1 MKGRYDKGFLG
12 SAIDNFDDPTKLHGL
27 EQSVSYLSKN
37 LTKNLNPLPNYNT
50 VKENLPSYS
59 IPRADRF
66 PAKEIYDYS
75 QSERINPYQDDLQGI
90 IESKPGSY
98 LQASYLKF

>member
-12 SAIDNFDDPTKLHGL
+12 NLENLDDPTKLHGL

-50 VKENLPSYS
+50 VKPNLPSFS
-59 IPRADRF
+59 MPRAERF
-66 PAKEIYDYS
+66 NLQQLDSDSYYQNENIS
-75 QSERINPYQDDLQGI
+75 PYQDDIQGS

-98 LQASYLKF
+98 LQAS